1 MKIVI
6 SQPHGNQN
14 TSATIKLLEK
24 IRKLDTFWTTIAF
37 PFKLKLFSN
46 KFYDIK
52 FRKIK
57 LRFFKELL
65 RRLCIFLKL
74 KKFYYYENSIF
85 SINSIYRDLDDSV
98 SKYLDIQKNKVNAIY
113 SYEDCALN
121 SFRVAKKHNIKT
133 IYDLTAP
140 YWLLKKKILE
150 EEAQLQPE
158 WNLSSTEILTEKKCI
173 NKDEE
178 IFLSDQIIVASSFT
192 ARSLELLDK
201 NLKSKINI
209 VPYGI
214 NNQKNININKRNKN
228 DKLKLIF
235 VGRPVLSKGI
245 QYLIKIL
252 EGLDFPWQLEVAG
265 YVPEKPEEISESMHL
280 LFKDQRCNYLGQI
293 SNTKIIDRMKQNHI
307 FIFPSLFEGF
317 GQVLLEAL
325 SCSLPIITTVNTGG
339 FDIIENGKDGF
350 LTPIRDVEKSI
361 KILNKLYNDE
371 EYRLSVSEN
380 AFLKANSFSWSK
392 YQNEISKII

>member
-140 YWLLKKKILE
+140 YWLLKKKFLRKK
-150 EEAQLQPE
+150 LNF
-158 WNLSSTEILTEKKCI
+158 NL
-173 NKDEE
+173 N
-178 IFLSDQIIVASSFT
+178 
-192 ARSLELLDK
+192 
-201 NLKSKINI
+201 
-209 VPYGI
+209 GI
-214 NNQKNININKRNKN
+214 
-228 DKLKLIF
+228 
-235 VGRPVLSKGI
+235 
-245 QYLIKIL
+245 
-252 EGLDFPWQLEVAG
+252 
-265 YVPEKPEEISESMHL
+265 
-280 LFKDQRCNYLGQI
+280 
-293 SNTKIIDRMKQNHI
+293 
-307 FIFPSLFEGF
+307 
-317 GQVLLEAL
+317 
-325 SCSLPIITTVNTGG
+325 
-339 FDIIENGKDGF
+339 
-350 LTPIRDVEKSI
+350 
-361 KILNKLYNDE
+361 
-371 EYRLSVSEN
+371 
-380 AFLKANSFSWSK
+380 
-392 YQNEISKII
+392 